1 MYINITIETPMY
13 RERANRSLL
22 TNHWSTIHQL
32 MIDHS
37 LINYWLIT
45 DWPIID
51 LSLVEELH
59 LSFFNLEK
67 YSIKLDY
74 ISLIE
79 ITYFYIY
86 IYCILCDIKHSEIA
100 HPHRIVQTSIESIL
114 QRINEQTF
122 GLRLCDNCCESKKNI
137 IGILYNCIS
146 EIWSLAYIIPLYIP
160 LKTTRIGKVDKR
172 LKDSSMEYN
181 FRSFLWTYLSL
192 YIINFSK
199 PICVFYRSTTLSIC
213 KN

>member
-59 LSFFNLEK
+59 LSFFSLEK

-86 IYCILCDIKHSEIA
+86 IYIAFSMILSTVKSRIHIELSKHKIYRKYPPENQWANFWFAS
-100 HPHRIVQTSIESIL
+100 
-114 QRINEQTF
+114 
-122 GLRLCDNCCESKKNI
+122 LR
-137 IGILYNCIS
+137 
-146 EIWSLAYIIPLYIP
+146 
-160 LKTTRIGKVDKR
+160 
-172 LKDSSMEYN
+172 
-181 FRSFLWTYLSL
+181 
-192 YIINFSK
+192 
-199 PICVFYRSTTLSIC
+199 
-213 KN
+213 